1 MKKKKIKN
9 KKGFKN
15 KAKNSPPPKIS
26 NIIIKTF
33 FIIFITFTLY
43 IIKSQKEQKIPLKI
57 IKQYNNISKSY
68 TEENNIFNKTIISN
82 EKNFNNINELIEIAK
97 NKYEIAEYYK
107 SLKDCEKIIN
117 SLNNEKKKFI
127 Y

>member
-15 KAKNSPPPKIS
+15 KVKNSPLSKRS

-82 EKNFNNINELIEIAK
+82 EKNFNNINELIEIAQ
-97 NKYEIAEYYK
+97 NKSEIAEYYK
-107 SLKDCEKIIN
+107 SL
-117 SLNNEKKKFI
+117 
-127 Y
+127 